1 VGNGGGGEKK
11 TGSSAYLFHLYNS
24 PHPPLLGE
32 SDTFPPD
39 PLCYDIRDSLSLQQ
53 NLSFNPLDP
62 FIPLSLL
69 PSLSAFFVAYRYGRV
84 IRGCPLRRRRGHPT
98 ESTFTHS
105 STHSPLAVLN
115 QPLVPRF
122 TLSFPFPPSPFPT
135 SGLTWSLLTPL
146 WTCFPSPF
154 KPPTLI

>member
-1 VGNGGGGEKK
+1 MGSGGGEKK

-39 PLCYDIRDSLSLQQ
+39 PLCYDIRDFLSLQQ
-53 NLSFNPLDP
+53 NLSFNPPHP

-84 IRGCPLRRRRGHPT
+84 IRGCPLRRRRGHTT
-98 ESTFTHS
+98 EPTFTHS

-122 TLSFPFPPSPFPT
+122 TLSFPFPLPHLGVDLVAAHPSVD
-135 SGLTWSLLTPL
+135 LLP
-146 WTCFPSPF
+146 
-154 KPPTLI
+154 